1 MSAVTVGISD
11 SLEAMPAAARQLW
24 LRVEPSLQF
33 DQTLGWNELL
43 ARHALEAGEGVR
55 ILSAHRGAECV
66 GLLPLKSGAREGMF
80 GLKPVRALANYYCSL
95 YSPILASDA
104 DRGEVLRELLTAVP
118 RLGADVFDLNPLVD
132 VADAAGGEGARADA
146 RGNVD
151 ARSVST
157 ALAQLGW
164 RAERYFRFGNW
175 YLEVGGR
182 TFAEYFASLAS
193 QLRNTV
199 TRKEKKLR
207 QQPGLSIAIAQTPQE
222 AEAAL
227 AGYQQIYAASWKKPE
242 PHPHFVPELV
252 RFLARRGWLRLGLV
266 QVGGEPVAA
275 QIWACKDRVVSIFKL
290 AYDERFAQL
299 SAGSVLT
306 THLMRHVI
314 DVDRA
319 RIVDYLTGDDA
330 YKRDWMSHRRE
341 RVGIRALS
349 HKSWRARG
357 ESFASAATSALRPLR
372 NALAAMRQRARTRR
386 RPPTTPTA

>member
-1 MSAVTVGISD
+1 MSAVQFSE
-11 SLEAMPAAARQLW
+11 SLDAMPAAARELW
-24 LRVEPSLQF
+24 MRVEPALQF

-43 ARHALEAGEGVR
+43 ARHALEAGESVR
-55 ILSAHRGAECV
+55 ILSVHNGAECV
-66 GLLPLKSGAREGMF
+66 GVLPLKCGAREGMF
-80 GLKPVRALANYYCSL
+80 GLKPLRALANYYCSL
-95 YSPILASDA
+95 YSPIVAPDA
-104 DRGEVLRELLTAVP
+104 DRAEVLR
-118 RLGADVFDLNPLVD
+118 RLFEGMAQLAPDVFDLNPLVD
-132 VADAAGGEGARADA
+132 VADASAGEGGRVEAAA
-146 RGNVD
+146 NVD
-151 ARSVST
+151 ARQVST
-157 ALAQLGW
+157 ALTQLGW

-182 TFAEYFASLAS
+182 SFAEYFAGLPS

-207 QQPGLSIAIAQTPQE
+207 QQPGLSISIALTEAE

-242 PHPHFVPELV
+242 PHPHFVPGLV
-252 RFLARRGWLRLGLV
+252 RFLAQRGWLRLGLV
-266 QVGGEPVAA
+266 QLGGEPVAA
-275 QIWACKDRVVSIFKL
+275 QIWACKDGIVSIFKL

-306 THLMRHVI
+306 THLMRHVL
-314 DVDRA
+314 DADRA

-357 ESFASAATSALRPLR
+357 ENFAVAVASRLRPLR
-372 NALAAMRQRARTRR
+372 TALAAMRQRARFRR

>member
-1 MSAVTVGISD
+1 MSAVQIQISE
-11 SLEAMPAAARQLW
+11 SLEAMPATARELW
-24 LRVEPSLQF
+24 RRLEPGLQF

-43 ARHALEAGEGVR
+43 ANHALEAGEGVQV
-55 ILSAHRGAECV
+55 LSAHRGAECIGV
-66 GLLPLKSGAREGMF
+66 LPLKSGVREGMF
-80 GLKPVRALANYYCSL
+80 GLKPLRALANYYCSL
-95 YSPILASDA
+95 YSPILASG
-104 DRGEVLRELLTAVP
+104 DRAEVLRQLLEAVP
-118 RLGADVFDLNPLVD
+118 RLGPDVLDLNPLLD
-132 VADAAGGEGARADA
+132 VADASAGEGAQADA
-146 RGNVD
+146 AVNVD
-151 ARSVST
+151 ARSVAS
-157 ALAQLGW
+157 ALEQLGW

-182 TFAEYFASLAS
+182 SFAEYFAGLPS

-199 TRKEKKLR
+199 TRKEKKLK
-207 QQPGLSIAIAQTPQE
+207 QQAGLSIDIAQTPAE
-222 AEAAL
+222 AQAAL

-242 PHPHFVPELV
+242 PHPHFVPGLV
-252 RFLARRGWLRLGLV
+252 RFLAERGWLRLGLV
-266 QVGGEPVAA
+266 QLGAEPIAA
-275 QIWACKDRVVSIFKL
+275 QIWACKDGIVSIFKL

-306 THLMRHVI
+306 TQLMRHVI

-357 ESFASAATSALRPLR
+357 ESFAAAVASGLRPLR
-372 NALAAMRQRARTRR
+372 TALTAMRHRAQARR